1 MTDTKEAMSRSG
13 QDVDR
18 GIRMEWAV
26 RQYRKGFLDLQEA
39 ALAARVPVTLLASVA
54 GADARR
60 VAAGAHAG

>member
-1 MTDTKEAMSRSG
+1 MSDIKGAISRSG

-18 GIRMEWAV
+18 KIRVEWAV
-26 RQYRKGFLDLQEA
+26 RQYRKGFMDLHQA